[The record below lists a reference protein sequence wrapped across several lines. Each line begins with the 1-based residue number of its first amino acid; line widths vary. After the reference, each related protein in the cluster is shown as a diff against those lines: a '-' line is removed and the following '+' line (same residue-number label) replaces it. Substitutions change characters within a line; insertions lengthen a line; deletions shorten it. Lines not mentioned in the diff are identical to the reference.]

1 MQNSKMLSASYLQ
14 VHEPLMKYFLR
25 AEFIAH
31 VVSLLMAPQ
40 DLPGLQA
47 RAGPETL
54 H

>member
-1 MQNSKMLSASYLQ
+1 MLSASYLQ
-14 VHEPLMKYFLR
+14 IHEPLMKYFMR

-40 DLPGLQA
+40 DSPGLQA
-47 RAGPETL
+47 HAGPEAL